1 MRSPDSLFDALLAE
15 LAEGGRLRPTGDDPL
30 YYLVFEPGQMRPVR
44 RALRTWTARLDLD
57 GWTVEVVSVADILTR
72 TLREHPRRALWEK
85 FERDPLDFEVHRKTL
100 ASALGQG
107 EAVQS
112 ALLAAVER
120 LRGAPKPILFVAD
133 VEALHP
139 YLRVG
144 TIENGL
150 QGQLGSVSTVVLY
163 PGRRIGESPIRFL
176 GFYEPQTDYR
186 ATIIGG

>member
-1 MRSPDSLFDALLAE
+1 MRSPDALLDALQAE
-15 LAEGGRLRPTGDDPL
+15 LAQGGSLRPTGDDPL

-44 RALRTWTARLDLD
+44 RALRTWKARLDLD
-57 GWTVEVVSVADILTR
+57 GWTAEIVSIAEILTQV
-72 TLREHPRRALWEK
+72 LRDNPRRARWEK
-85 FERDPLDFEVHRKTL
+85 YEDPLDFEVHRKTL

-107 EAVQS
+107 EAIQG

-120 LRGAPKPILFVAD
+120 LRGEAHPILFVAD

-150 QGQLGSVSTVVLY
+150 QGRLDGVPTVVLY

>member
-1 MRSPDSLFDALLAE
+1 MRSPDALFDALLAE

-44 RALRTWTARLDLD
+44 RALRTWRARLDLD
-57 GWTVEVVSVADILTR
+57 GWTPEVVSVAEVLAQA
-72 TLREHPRRALWEK
+72 LRDHPRRALWER
-85 FERDPLDFEVHRKTL
+85 FETDPLNFEVHRKTL

-107 EAVQS
+107 EAVQA

-120 LRGAPKPILFVAD
+120 LRGADRPILFVAD

-150 QGQLGSVSTVVLY
+150 QGRLGGVPTVVLY